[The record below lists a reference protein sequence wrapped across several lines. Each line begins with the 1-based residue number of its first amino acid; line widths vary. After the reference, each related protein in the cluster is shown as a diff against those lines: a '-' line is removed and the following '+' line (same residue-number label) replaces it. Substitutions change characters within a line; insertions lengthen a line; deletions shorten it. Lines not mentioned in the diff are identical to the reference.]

1 MSASEPAIAFHRG
14 EGCPRAVDC
23 AALARSFASLA
34 PHFPR
39 AIARVDVLLVG
50 DAAMDA
56 AHRRYMDVAGTTD
69 VMSFPAHDESDP
81 TAPVEADLIVCIDVA
96 AREAAARGHPCDREI
111 LLYAVHG
118 ALHACGYRDDTP
130 ESALAIHAEEDR
142 ILALGGGGVVYARP
156 SLAEGG
162 LAPPADEDRRR

>member
-1 MSASEPAIAFHRG
+1 VSASPPAIAFHRG
-14 EGCPRAVDC
+14 EGCPATIDR

-39 AIARVDVLLVG
+39 TIARVDALLVG
-50 DAAMDA
+50 DEAMDA
-56 AHRRYMDVAGTTD
+56 AHRRYMDIAGTTD
-69 VMSFPAHDESDP
+69 VMSFPAHDEGDP
-81 TAPVEADLIVCIDVA
+81 AAPVEADLIVCVDVA
-96 AREAAARGHPCDREI
+96 AREAAARGHPVDREI

-130 ESALAIHAEEDR
+130 GAAAAIHAEEDR

-156 SLAEGG
+156 PLAEGG
-162 LAPPADEDRRR
+162 LAPPADEDRPR